1 MNLKDKMEVITGIP
15 SSNQR
20 IFHLESESHDA
31 AVLAQLSDNS
41 KTLSEYGLRD
51 WQVLKVGHLREESFI
66 TMTDWTTRSKIPT
79 LQHHLPGS

>member
-1 MNLKDKMEVITGIP
+1 MEVITGIP

-51 WQVLKVGHLREESFI
+51 WQVLKVSDLREERFI
-66 TMTDWTTRSKIPT
+66 TMADWITRSKIPT
-79 LQHHLPGS
+79 PQHHLPGS